1 MLQAHS
7 FLWHYLWVAPNVLLI
22 VLAAFMWKRGLIRQ
36 LPAFFAFITIDA
48 IAQLGMYVADISPMV
63 GPYGWWRLAWASL
76 IIDGVLKAF
85 LIAEIYD
92 RNFRAYSALA
102 KLSRISI
109 RAVGVT
115 LILASAVFAAVG
127 PQDGRFGIIAG
138 EHSVEQG
145 VYLVESGLLV
155 TVLALAAHFK
165 LHPVRAVYWIT
176 VGLAISACV
185 HLASW
190 ALMASGGLPNSE
202 RIPLVF
208 LNMATYHACVLIW
221 FYFVLVPGKVKSSSK
236 HPMPP
241 MHNLDVWNREVGRLL
256 HP

>member
-7 FLWHYLWVAPNVLLI
+7 FLWHYLWVAPNVLLL
-22 VLAAFMWKRGLIRQ
+22 VLAACMWKRGLARE
-36 LPAFFAFITIDA
+36 LPAFFAFITVDA
-48 IAQLGMYVADISPMV
+48 FAQLGMYVADVSPVV
-63 GPYGWWRLAWASL
+63 GPETWWHLAWVSL

-92 RNFRAYSALA
+92 RNFRSYDALA
-102 KLSRISI
+102 KLGRILI

-115 LILASAVFAAVG
+115 LIMASAVLAAVG

-138 EHSVEQG
+138 EHSLEQG
-145 VYLVESGLLV
+145 IYLVESGLLLAV
-155 TVLALAAHFK
+155 LVLAALFK
-165 LHPVRAVYWIT
+165 LRPPRPVFGIA

-190 ALMASGGLPNSE
+190 AVMASGGLPNSK
-202 RIPLVF
+202 RAPLVF

-221 FYFVLVPGKVKSSSK
+221 FYFVLVPVKVKSNSGP
-236 HPMPP
+236 PMPP
-241 MHNLDVWNREVGRLL
+241 IHNLEVWNREVGRLL